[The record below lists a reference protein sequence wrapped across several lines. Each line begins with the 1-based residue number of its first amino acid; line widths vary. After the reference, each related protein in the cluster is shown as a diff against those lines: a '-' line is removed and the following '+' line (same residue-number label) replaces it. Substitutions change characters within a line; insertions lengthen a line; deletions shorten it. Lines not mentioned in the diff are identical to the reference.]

1 MAHSW
6 DGCNAVLDRSHVF
19 PDRQRRINELGRDLI
34 NAAFLR
40 GDFLLASGSRTSYF
54 FDKFL
59 FETKPGILRRIASF
73 LAEMVPPE
81 TDRLAGPELGA
92 VPIVTALS
100 LETGLPFVI
109 VKKASSRTADGRTCE
124 GEVYSGER
132 ITVVEDVV
140 TSGSEAIRSTREL
153 VNIGAQVVAILA
165 VLDREEGAQERLTA
179 AGFLCSSLFRR
190 RELGL

>member
-1 MAHSW
+1 
-6 DGCNAVLDRSHVF
+6 
-19 PDRQRRINELGRDLI
+19 
-34 NAAFLR
+34 
-40 GDFLLASGSRTSYF
+40 
-54 FDKFL
+54 
-59 FETKPGILRRIASF
+59 
-73 LAEMVPPE
+73 
-81 TDRLAGPELGA
+81 
-92 VPIVTALS
+92 
-100 LETGLPFVI
+100 LPFVI

-165 VLDREEGAQERLTA
+165 VLDREEGAQERLAA
-179 AGFLCSSLFRR
+179 AGFSCSSLFRR

>member
-6 DGCNAVLDRSHVF
+6 DCCNVMLDRSHVF
-19 PDRQRRINELGRDLI
+19 PDRQRRINEVGRDLI

-59 FETKPGILRRIASF
+59 FATKPGILRRIASF

-109 VKKASSRTADGRTCE
+109 VK
-124 GEVYSGER
+124 
-132 ITVVEDVV
+132 
-140 TSGSEAIRSTREL
+140 
-153 VNIGAQVVAILA
+153 
-165 VLDREEGAQERLTA
+165 
-179 AGFLCSSLFRR
+179 
-190 RELGL
+190 